1 MPTFKIANH
10 VLANFL
16 LIAGFV
22 LSSSI
27 WASNDS
33 QFVGNKACESCH
45 LEEYQAWQN
54 SHHDLAMQEANA
66 DTVLGNF
73 NQQTYKYFDVVSTF
87 TNKDGKYFV
96 ETDGSDGKLATYEIA
111 YVFGVYPLQQY
122 LIEFPGGRY
131 QSLAI
136 AWDTRTKEEGGQR
149 WFHLYPDEEIKHDNP
164 LHWTGLDQNWNY
176 MCAECH
182 STNLKKNFDQD
193 TNTFNTSWS
202 EINVSCEAC
211 HGPGAKHIA
220 WAQQKPEEQ
229 KNADSGLL
237 NLDNTA
243 AWIIDPNT
251 GLAARS
257 PKRTSHLEIEM
268 CARCHSRRSIQSE
281 DYHHGKPLLD
291 THLPAT
297 LSAQLYHPDGQI
309 NDEVYVYGSFLQSKM
324 YQKGVTCS
332 DCHEPHTLK
341 LRAEGNNLCSACH
354 LATKFDVPAHHF
366 HQAESNGAE
375 CIACHMPEKNYMV
388 IDARGDHSFRIPRPD
403 LSLTLGTP
411 NACIQCHQ
419 DQTNEWAANAVKQWY
434 PDSPQRKGMHYGE
447 MLAAGRLGT
456 VEANQLLI
464 ALAGNQAQPAIVRAT
479 ATAQLQDY
487 LNPLTLNA
495 LNERLHDTEALIRFN
510 AIGVA
515 DGLPADL
522 KLKLLAHLLDDEL
535 RMIRIEAARV
545 LASSKAQINDAG
557 VKAKLE
563 KAIEEYIAALR
574 INADRPEALVS
585 MGNLYASLQS
595 ADQAQAA
602 YEKAIEVDPTFISAY
617 VNLADLYR
625 ARNLDH
631 EGKRYLLSAI
641 EQQPDAAAPHH
652 ALGLLYVRQQKI
664 KDALTAL
671 QKSVDLDPTN
681 SRYKYVY
688 AVALNSVGQSQEA
701 INVMTKA
708 HQQRSADRE
717 VLYAL
722 ISFHHQAGDMKTAKR
737 YAETL
742 VKVAPW
748 DREAKK
754 LLQNL

>member
-1 MPTFKIANH
+1 MSHFKFSNQALATFILVAG
-10 VLANFL
+10 
-16 LIAGFV
+16 LI
-22 LSSSI
+22 SCSSI
-27 WASNDS
+27 LASNDS
-33 QFVGNKACESCH
+33 EFVGKKTCESCH
-45 LEEYQAWQN
+45 LEEYQDWQN
-54 SHHDLAMQEANA
+54 SHHDLAMQDANA

-73 NQQTYKYFDVVSTF
+73 KDQTYKYFDVVSTF
-87 TNKDGKYFV
+87 TNKEEKYFV
-96 ETDGSDGKLATYEIA
+96 KTDGPDGKLTTYEIA

-136 AWDTRTKEEGGQR
+136 AWDTRNKEEGGQR
-149 WFHLYPDEEIKHDNP
+149 WFHLYPDEEIKHDDP
-164 LHWTGLDQNWNY
+164 LHWTGLNQNWNY

-182 STNLKKNFDQD
+182 STNLKKNFDQEK
-193 TNTFNTSWS
+193 NSFNTTWS

-211 HGPGAKHIA
+211 HGPGRKHVA
-220 WAQQKPEEQ
+220 WAQTEPEEQ
-229 KNADSGLL
+229 KNTDNGLL
-237 NLDNTA
+237 NLKNNV
-243 AWIIDPNT
+243 AWIINPDS

-257 PKRTSHLEIEM
+257 SKRESHSEIEM

-281 DYHHGKPLLD
+281 EYHHGRPLLD
-291 THLPAT
+291 THVPAT
-297 LSAQLYHPDGQI
+297 LSAQLYHADGQI

-324 YQKGVTCS
+324 YQRGVTCS
-332 DCHEPHTLK
+332 DCHNPHTLQLK
-341 LRAEGNNLCSACH
+341 ADGNHLCSSCH

-366 HQAESNGAE
+366 HQVDTNGAK
-375 CIACHMPEKNYMV
+375 CTACHMPEKNYMV

-411 NACIQCHQ
+411 NACTQCHQ
-419 DQTNEWAANAVKQWY
+419 DQTNEWAANAIKEWY
-434 PDSPQRKGMHYGE
+434 PESIWRSETHYGE
-447 MLAAGRLGT
+447 VLAAGRMGT
-456 VEANQLLI
+456 IEANQLLI
-464 ALAGNQAQPAIVRAT
+464 NLASNQSQPAIVRAT

-495 LNERLHDTEALIRFN
+495 LNERLHDAEALIRFN

-515 DGLPADL
+515 EGLPAEL
-522 KLKLLAHLLDDEL
+522 KLKLLMHLLDDEL
-535 RMIRIEAARV
+535 RMIRIETARV
-545 LASSKAQINDAG
+545 LASSKTQISDAS
-557 VKAKLE
+557 VKAKLD
-563 KAIEEYIAALR
+563 KAIDEYITALT

-585 MGNLYASLQS
+585 LGNLYTSLQNV
-595 ADQAQAA
+595 DQAQAA
-602 YEKAIEVDPTFISAY
+602 YEKAILIDPTYISAH
-617 VNLADLYR
+617 VNLADVYR
-625 ARNLDH
+625 TRNLDQ

-641 EQQPDAAAPHH
+641 EQQPDAGAPYH

-664 KDALTAL
+664 KDALAAL
-671 QKSVDLDPTN
+671 EKSVKLDPEN

-701 INVMTKA
+701 IKVMREANK
-708 HQQRSADRE
+708 QRPADRE

-722 ISFHHQAGDMKTAKR
+722 VSFHHQAGDLRNAKR

-748 DREAKK
+748 DQEAKK